1 MLLLGGTSLAIFA
14 LLFAVDHFV
23 TGRGPYE
30 HPRTL
35 WERYFGF
42 DPDKISD
49 AVSALS
55 GMIAAVLGIVLT
67 VVSIVVQLSAERY
80 TGVAKMFFRDRTN
93 LAVLSFYVISC
104 VCGIW
109 FSVSLR
115 DGWVPRATL
124 LAVMASTTA
133 GLVLM
138 APYFAYV
145 FRFLEPANIIHR
157 ISTEA
162 VEIARSGT
170 RVHDLESQADLQDAT
185 LSAMEELT
193 DICSNSI
200 SGKDKII
207 ASNAVD
213 ALKDFA
219 LTYLT
224 LKHDAREGWFVIGR
238 GLRKNPDFVA
248 MDPESLGDLEA
259 RRTWVEW
266 KVMRQYLG
274 IYNEALASMR
284 DINYL
289 IAINTRY
296 LGEAAVKDNDN
307 ELITL
312 VLRYMNSYLRATL
325 NARDVRTAYNILN
338 QYRLLVE
345 AMLRAERHDH
355 AVAAVG
361 HMKYY
366 GHTSFQMN
374 LAFVAETVAYD
385 ISALCSL
392 AHELRSPQEDALLR
406 LFLDLD
412 LPASEREKEQ
422 GLKGVR
428 KAQVKLAAYYMIS
441 GDSEKAQRIRE
452 DMAAEPLDR
461 LLAIRHELERVT
473 SKDFWEIIDRGRN
486 FEFMPLE
493 QRVAMRAFFDQ
504 LGANPRKALISSRGP
519 QAAPPHPLARFSFR

>member
-1 MLLLGGTSLAIFA
+1 MVLLAGTALAIFA
-14 LLFAVDHFV
+14 ALFTLDHYI

-30 HPRTL
+30 HPSSIF
-35 WERYFGF
+35 ERYFGF

-67 VVSIVVQLSAERY
+67 VVSIVVQLSAGRY

-93 LAVLSFYVISC
+93 IVVLAFYVISC

-115 DGWVPRATL
+115 SGWVPRLSL

-145 FRFLEPANIIHR
+145 FRFLEPANIIFR
-157 ISTEA
+157 IATEA
-162 VEIARSGT
+162 VDTARLGA
-170 RVHDLESQADLQDAT
+170 VEANESRQGFAQDET

-219 LTYLT
+219 LAYLT
-224 LKHDAREGWFVIGR
+224 FKRDARHGWFAIGQ
-238 GLRKNPDFVA
+238 GLRRNPDFVA
-248 MDPESLGDLEA
+248 MDPESLVDLEQ

-274 IYNEALASMR
+274 IYNEAMATMR

-296 LGEAAVKDNDN
+296 IGEAAVKDGDD
-307 ELITL
+307 ELATL
-312 VLRYMNSYLRATL
+312 VLRYMNSYLRSTL
-325 NARDVRTAYNILN
+325 NARDVRTAYNVLN

-345 AMLRAERHDH
+345 AMLHSGRHDH
-355 AVAAVG
+355 VVAAVG

-385 ISALCSL
+385 ISALCAL
-392 AHELRSPQEDALLR
+392 AHDLKAPQEDALLR

-412 LPASEREKEQ
+412 IPASEREKEQ

-428 KAQVKLAAYYMIS
+428 KAQVKLAAYYVVT
-441 GDSEKAQRIRE
+441 GDPEKAQRIRE

-473 SKDFWEIIDRGRN
+473 TKDFWEIIDRGRN
-486 FEFMPLE
+486 FEFMPPE
-493 QRVAMRAFFDQ
+493 QRAAMGAFFDQ
-504 LGANPRKALISSRGP
+504 LGATPRR
-519 QAAPPHPLARFSFR
+519 